1 MPRSTHAT
9 DSTPTRHTRAGNDE
23 EKAGTARLRMELRF
37 RDLDSLG
44 HVSHSVYHDFLAEA
58 RVAVLS
64 SLTSVG
70 HTQFVLAHVELDHRH
85 EIRHDEGFAEVVATL
100 TAVGRS
106 SVAIAHEVLLPDGTV
121 AAEGSSVLVRWDPQ
135 ARASREFSEAERE
148 KLSASL
154 ASEQQPDRD
163 DRR

>member
-1 MPRSTHAT
+1 MPTPTDAT
-9 DSTPTRHTRAGNDE
+9 DRSGARHNRTGND
-23 EKAGTARLRMELRF
+23 AQPGTVRLRMELRF

-70 HTQFVLAHVELDHRH
+70 HTQFVLARVELDHRH
-85 EIRHDEGFAEVVATL
+85 EIRHDQGFAEVLATL

-106 SVAIAHEVLLPDGTV
+106 SVAIAHQVLLPDGTV

-135 ARASREFSEAERE
+135 ARSSREFTEAERA
-148 KLSASL
+148 KLRAGL
-154 ASEQQPDRD
+154 ASTPQPDHPGRG
-163 DRR
+163 